1 MCFYYT
7 MDCLDADIP
16 EAQIVL
22 YYTMDWLDTN
32 IPEAKIVDLVVLKVF
47 YKAPDCVVEYIR
59 KNWNKTNMKKP
70 FEKSEIYSKNECSSS
85 PSSSSSEY
93 TE

>member
-1 MCFYYT
+1 MMCFF
-7 MDCLDADIP
+7 
-16 EAQIVL
+16 
-22 YYTMDWLDTN
+22 YTMDWLNTN

-47 YKAPDCVVEYIR
+47 YNAPDCVLEYIR

-70 FEKSEIYSKNECSSS
+70 FVKSEIYSKNESSS
-85 PSSSSSEY
+85 SSSSSEY